1 MGRAFP
7 LGHTTPDTKVRSSFG
22 SLLNVFPS
30 PPRGVRAWGW
40 KSEERREKREG
51 EGRKWSGSKD
61 TFIILMLFPLLLF
74 LFSLILQGG
83 GIEVGR
89 GEESRERSNP
99 LPSPFLPYSIQ
110 DTRAYR
116 GMGPNDR
123 SNQPREKRGVEN
135 REEKKKKE
143 GKGRGQ
149 SSFAS
154 FTETNEQK
162 TTLELSEINPAIRAN
177 WICRKEELERH
188 SRNENIICNFRLQLI
203 TNASF

>member
-1 MGRAFP
+1 MSFRLLLGGLEPGGGR
-7 LGHTTPDTKVRSSFG
+7 V
-22 SLLNVFPS
+22 
-30 PPRGVRAWGW
+30 
-40 KSEERREKREG
+40 KREG
-51 EGRKWSGSKD
+51 RRGRERGEEGGRGEKVVGFKGYIHHSNALSS
-61 TFIILMLFPLLLF
+61 P
-74 LFSLILQGG
+74 SLHVLADSSR
-83 GIEVGR
+83 GR
-89 GEESRERSNP
+89 NRSWKGEESRERSNP
-99 LPSPFLPYSIQ
+99 LPSPSLPYSIQ